1 MFSLAQNLSFYGKNS
16 FTGDCCRLLCC
27 QKDAVFMMFTGLF
40 YCSSWCWWHTSTCLL
55 EKLLKWQHSTWMCD
69 ETHSLHVFPALF
81 LNIPKPELP
90 SRRHCRTPYRL
101 QPTVIPQAQD
111 CLTERQLV
119 LLTSDLS
126 MNFVMNE
133 SDERNRFWSINTWM
147 GVLQFLHSRTWKH
160 WLTDSWSALL
170 KLCWFRAR
178 LLPLLHAAPTDTK
191 TLNGCCSI

>member
-1 MFSLAQNLSFYGKNS
+1 MFSLAQNLSCYGKNS

-27 QKDAVFMMFTGLF
+27 QKDAVFIMFTGLL

-126 MNFVMNE
+126 NE
-133 SDERNRFWSINTWM
+133 FCDEWVWRTESFLKHKHFTWM
-147 GVLQFLHSRTWKH
+147 RVSPFKNL
-160 WLTDSWSALL
+160 
-170 KLCWFRAR
+170 
-178 LLPLLHAAPTDTK
+178 K
-191 TLNGCCSI
+191 TLADWFLVSTVKVVLV